1 MCQNK
6 CMLLRRLEKN
16 ALSGKGHKEGTNMG
30 RLMFRLSRHSYQ

>member
-16 ALSGKGHKEGTNMG
+16 ALNAKGKKEGTNMG
-30 RLMFRLSRHSYQ
+30 RLML